1 MYKLLILGGGSIFMK
16 MKKIVALLLALTLVL
31 TMFAGCGQ
39 KSEDTG
45 KTTETTKTETSSSS
59 NNNQPTAKTL
69 VYGLSGDVDNFD
81 PYSNQTL
88 DFIKTLGFNCYESLL
103 HIDEDMKYEMDLAE
117 SYEHPDDLTYIFKLR
132 KGVKFHNGNTMTA
145 EDVKFSIE
153 HATDPNVGSWL
164 GAYFTQVKSIEAVD
178 ENTVKI
184 SLSEVAPAFLD
195 GLCML
200 KIINKGTEGSLK
212 QKPIGTGAFKFISWA
227 PNDNITLEKFADYWD
242 ADKVKIDKLIIKPI
256 PDQTVA
262 MTNLEAGTIN
272 LYEDLT
278 IANAI
283 AAESKNNIKVLTS
296 KSSNSTAL
304 FEVGL
309 HNVPA
314 FSDPKVMAALCH
326 ALDKETINKEVYNNM
341 AKVIWSPFP
350 SGAKYY
356 ADLEGNTFDL
366 EKAKALLS
374 ETKYKDGFEFK
385 LTIMSGDTMGEQ
397 IAVIWQAAL
406 AQIGVTL
413 KINIVEFSVWLDE
426 YLGRTYEMIHNQ
438 YPMAGTDP
446 STYCNQIL
454 FPLLSYQA
462 ANIPGL
468 GDLINQGK
476 TESDDAKRA
485 EIYKKIQELIVEYK
499 PVISIVEAPLV
510 YGATNNLNGVE
521 INPVGHTFLKNATL
535 D

>member
-1 MYKLLILGGGSIFMK
+1 MR
-16 MKKIVALLLALTLVL
+16 MKKIVALFLALTLVL
-31 TMFAGCGQ
+31 TLFAGCGQ
-39 KSEDTG
+39 KSENTG
-45 KTTETTKTETSSSS
+45 KTTDTQKSDTSSSTS
-59 NNNQPTAKTL
+59 SKSEEKTL
-69 VYGLSGDVDNFD
+69 VYGLAGDIDDFD
-81 PYSNQTL
+81 PFSNQTL
-88 DFIKTLGFNCYESLL
+88 RFIKTLGYNCYESLL
-103 HIDEDMKYEMDLAE
+103 HINENMQYEMDLAE

-153 HATDPNVGSWL
+153 RAIDPNVGSWL
-164 GAYFTQVKSIEAVD
+164 GAYFTQVKSVEIVD

-184 SLSEVAPAFLD
+184 NLSEVSPAFLD
-195 GLCML
+195 GVCML
-200 KIINKGTEGSLK
+200 KIINKGTEGALK
-212 QKPIGTGAFKFISWA
+212 QKPIGTGPFKFISWA

-242 ADKVKIDKLIIKPI
+242 ASKVKIEKLILKPI

-262 MTNLEAGTIN
+262 MTNLEAGSIN
-272 LYEDLT
+272 LYEDLS

-283 AAESKNNIKVLTS
+283 AAGAKDNIKVLTS
-296 KSSNSTAL
+296 KTSNSTAL

-314 FSDPKVMAALCH
+314 FSDPKVMAAICH

-350 SGAKYY
+350 SGAKYFVN
-356 ADLEGNTFDL
+356 LEGNTFDL
-366 EKAKALLS
+366 EKAKALLN
-374 ETKYKDGFEFK
+374 ETQYKDGFEFK
-385 LTIMSGDTMGEQ
+385 LTVMAGDTMGEQ

-406 AQIGVTL
+406 AQIGVNL
-413 KINIVEFSVWLDE
+413 KINIVEFSVWLEE
-426 YLGRTYEMIHNQ
+426 YLDRSYDMILNQ

-446 STYCNQIL
+446 STYCNQIIY
-454 FPLLSYQA
+454 PLLSYQA

-468 GDLINQGK
+468 GDFINQGK
-476 TESDDAKRA
+476 TESNDAKRA
-485 EIYKKIQELIVEYK
+485 EIYKKIQELIFEYK

-510 YGATNNLNGVE
+510 YGATVNLKGVE

-535 D
+535 E